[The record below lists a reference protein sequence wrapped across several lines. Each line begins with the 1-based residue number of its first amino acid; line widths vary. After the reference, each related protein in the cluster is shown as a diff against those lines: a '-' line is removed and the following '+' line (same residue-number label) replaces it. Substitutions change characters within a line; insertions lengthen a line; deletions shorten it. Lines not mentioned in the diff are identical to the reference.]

1 MKLIDL
7 LEAEE
12 QQQPQQEI
20 AVDVNRINKVIHQL
34 EVAKYFTPEVADE
47 MRNAVSTLVS
57 GRQLSDPNAILQLLT
72 VVS

>member
-1 MKLIDL
+1 MKLTDL
-7 LEAEE
+7 LEADE
-12 QQQPQQEI
+12 PQQEI

-57 GRQLSDPNAILQLLT
+57 GRQLSDPTAILQLLT

>member
-20 AVDVNRINKVIHQL
+20 AVDVNRITKVIHQL
-34 EVAKYFTPEVADE
+34 EVAKYFTPEVADK

-57 GRQLSDPNAILQLLT
+57 GRQLSDPTAILQLLT